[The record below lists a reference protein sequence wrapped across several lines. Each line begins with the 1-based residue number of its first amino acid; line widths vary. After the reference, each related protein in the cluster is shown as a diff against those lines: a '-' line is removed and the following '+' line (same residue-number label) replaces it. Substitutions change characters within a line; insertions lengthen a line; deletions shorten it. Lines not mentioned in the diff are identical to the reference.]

1 MDEAPKYSESS
12 IMHICIFLFSV
23 QRQERKPE
31 PDCNCPQLGLVLSK
45 RFHQN
50 QDKYSEVYNK
60 VNSPL
65 AMWECHQRVSTQ
77 PATRHR
83 RRSGTRCDGSGV
95 GFCAP
100 EWSRKIW
107 HYFITLSWIIHPLVM
122 WQDIRDGLGPGLIAG
137 CDGSGVGFC
146 ALERKKWHYLVFDNS
161 PIPPLDIGD
170 GLGLGTRCDG
180 SGVAQ
185 TRSLPHNQSNAT
197 AAVLRSLKTLP
208 ASPKRSDA
216 VLKIFHQYCYHLR

>member
-1 MDEAPKYSESS
+1 MRVPSKSFHATSDKTSET
-12 IMHICIFLFSV
+12 V
-23 QRQERKPE
+23 WDQ
-31 PDCNCPQLGLVLSK
+31 
-45 RFHQN
+45 
-50 QDKYSEVYNK
+50 
-60 VNSPL
+60 
-65 AMWECHQRVSTQ
+65 MWW
-77 PATRHR
+77 
-83 RRSGTRCDGSGV
+83 TRCDGSGV

-170 GLGLGTRCDG
+170 GLGPGLGTRCDG

-208 ASPKRSDA
+208 APPIRSSFINSAFTCD
-216 VLKIFHQYCYHLR
+216 KHQLQCPVKKMLWSTITAKGW